1 MFLESTSRN
10 TQTDCLLSETELL
23 RERAG
28 SVGQLTTR
36 EPFPRIKL
44 VKEAGGTCE
53 RYKLTESFQ
62 RHFKDFQN
70 RKSLNMTFDNKIK
83 TDVNLS
89 SQYENNSINDS
100 VFFNSSISVD
110 VICVSGLFILVLLA
124 VALFLRLSKRLR
136 LVEDEIVVVLRLL
149 RRKGELTDE
158 TLC

>member
-1 MFLESTSRN
+1 
-10 TQTDCLLSETELL
+10 
-23 RERAG
+23 
-28 SVGQLTTR
+28 
-36 EPFPRIKL
+36 
-44 VKEAGGTCE
+44 
-53 RYKLTESFQ
+53 
-62 RHFKDFQN
+62 
-70 RKSLNMTFDNKIK
+70 MTLDNKIK